1 MESQMNNNIQN
12 TLDKLV
18 PIFAAVD
25 EVLSAWNG
33 EGCYQFP
40 ALIQALAVQLNWDD
54 ETKRKNDPIVRF
66 YVRNHADWHVTR
78 GAHGG
83 IMRAEEKQK
92 KEQAKAAKVAAKEQM
107 KAALEAKVAA
117 ASTAPAAAPNSSND
131 ISIED
136 DSDDDSDDDSE

>member
-1 MESQMNNNIQN
+1 MNNNIQN
-12 TLDKLV
+12 TLDRLV

-25 EVLSAWNG
+25 EVLNAWNG

-40 ALIQALAVQLNWDD
+40 VLIQALAVQLNWDT
-54 ETKRKNDPIVRF
+54 ETTRKNDPIIRY

-92 KEQAKAAKVAAKEQM
+92 KEQAKAAKKAAKDQM
-107 KAALEAKVAA
+107 QAALEAKVAA
-117 ASTAPAAAPNSSND
+117 QTAAIPAASDSSID
-131 ISIED
+131 IE
-136 DSDDDSDDDSE
+136 DDDSESDSE

>member
-1 MESQMNNNIQN
+1 MNNNIQN

-40 ALIQALAVQLNWDD
+40 TLIQALAVQLGWDD

-92 KEQAKAAKVAAKEQM
+92 KEQAKAAKIAAKEQM
-107 KAALEAKVAA
+107 KAALAAKVAA
-117 ASTAPAAAPNSSND
+117 ATTAPAASDSSID
-131 ISIED
+131 ISNED
-136 DSDDDSDDDSE
+136 DSDNDSE